1 MNMKKPV
8 SNYCSVIIIG
18 VLVWGL
24 GGICMGQTSNW
35 SALLPA
41 QFPVN
46 ASGQINGIS
55 RVSQMKFSP
64 TDSNK
69 MYAISARGGLFI
81 STDGANS
88 WKVAPGTDFM
98 ASNRLASV
106 CVDYKNDSIIYLGTG
121 DHDYYYNGS
130 GVWKSVNGGQTFT
143 QTTLN
148 NELIVEM
155 IMSPVSDSI
164 IVACTNKGI
173 YKTYNAG
180 ATWTAKTAGNI
191 AFDDMK
197 QVAAPTSQT
206 LFAVTT
212 DSSFYRSNNFG
223 ETWTQVTNGIRVPA
237 GYTSGD
243 GCRIAVTPADTN
255 VVYLG
260 MVAGGELF
268 SSHRMVEILSRRLKI
283 LLRLTLLITMT
294 HQPLPPR
301 EIIILPLA
309 PTG

>member
-1 MNMKKPV
+1 MQKTITAFCFV
-8 SNYCSVIIIG
+8 VAI
-18 VLVWGL
+18 WGCC
-24 GGICMGQTSNW
+24 IAQPSNW
-35 SALLPA
+35 GALLPA
-41 QFPVN
+41 QFPTN

-81 STDGANS
+81 SGDGANS

-106 CVDYKNDSIIYLGTG
+106 CIDYKNDSIIYLGTG
-121 DHDYYYNGS
+121 DHDYYYNGT

-143 QTTLN
+143 QTTLT

-155 IMSPVSDSI
+155 IMSPVNDSI

-180 ATWTAKTAGNI
+180 ATWTAKTATSI

-197 QVAAPTSQT
+197 KVEYASSQT
-206 LFAVTT
+206 LFAATT
-212 DSSFYRSNNFG
+212 DSSLYRSVRFWRNMGAAYQWHTGAHRFYQRRWLPYCAYASRYQHG
-223 ETWTQVTNGIRVPA
+223 LFR
-237 GYTSGD
+237 D
-243 GCRIAVTPADTN
+243 G
-255 VVYLG
+255 G
-260 MVAGGELF
+260 
-268 SSHRMVEILSRRLKI
+268 
-283 LLRLTLLITMT
+283 
-294 HQPLPPR
+294 
-301 EIIILPLA
+301 
-309 PTG
+309 